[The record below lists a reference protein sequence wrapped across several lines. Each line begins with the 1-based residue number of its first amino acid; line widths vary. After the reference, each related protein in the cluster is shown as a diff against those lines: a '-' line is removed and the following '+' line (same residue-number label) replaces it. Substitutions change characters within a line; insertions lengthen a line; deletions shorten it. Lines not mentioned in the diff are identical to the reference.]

1 MQHPY
6 FREVRERLKGGVLQK
21 SVESRENRVEMKR
34 EMNKKELLG
43 NLRSLK
49 RGLEERA
56 KAEVA
61 NGEYQLV
68 STICETLKV
77 VEAEGCEI
85 R

>member
-1 MQHPY
+1 M
-6 FREVRERLKGGVLQK
+6 
-21 SVESRENRVEMKR
+21 S
-34 EMNKKELLG
+34 EMNTKELLG

-77 VEAEGCEI
+77 VEAERCEI

>member
-1 MQHPY
+1 MI
-6 FREVRERLKGGVLQK
+6 
-21 SVESRENRVEMKR
+21 
-34 EMNKKELLG
+34 EMNTKELLG

-77 VEAEGCEI
+77 ETELSTVLVLAP
-85 R
+85 